1 MRLMMTFKIP
11 TLTGNEAGTQHRIG
25 AAIEKL
31 VADTGADAS
40 YFFMKDGMRAG
51 VLFFEEDDQANLPRY
66 NEPLMESLGA
76 QIDIVPVLNL
86 DDLKRGLEGH

>member
-11 TLTGNEAGTQHRIG
+11 TQAGNRAGEQHNIG
-25 AAIEKL
+25 TAIDKL
-31 VADTGADAS
+31 IADTGASEA
-40 YFFMKDGMRAG
+40 YFYMQDGMRAG
-51 VLFFEEDDQANLPRY
+51 TIFFEEADQANLPRY

-86 DDLKRGLEGH
+86 EDLKRGLQGH